1 MDELCCSLEL
11 SIKSMLKYNTSE
23 NPDNSLIKW
32 INLYGA
38 PEGYSGATCNKM
50 NEDPAEASAWK
61 GRILVEIFVKE
72 CKYPIMKI
80 KPIKDDADFE
90 RVQTMMAPRNYQM
103 FWEIGQAVSLPF
115 TDKFRIKVSIGKR
128 EWLSE
133 SPIQTGDCYCR
144 WDHRHAESFEDSYQG
159 LKRFPTVYIYLMWGD
174 LPICYKRESI
184 FEFIDPTMPMKWY
197 EFDIDHAVGRAGSN
211 SHQAGIF
218 SMRLYLR
225 SATDEGEIDPSSIP
239 SYNLPIGQKKM
250 KVWRMRAAIY

>member
-11 SIKSMLKYNTSE
+11 SIKSMLKYNTSDDP
-23 NPDNSLIKW
+23 NNSLIKW

-50 NEDPAEASAWK
+50 NEDPSEASAWK

-115 TDKFRIKVSIGKR
+115 TDKFHIKVSIGKR

-133 SPIQTGDCYCR
+133 SPIQTGDCYNR

-159 LKRFPTVYIYLMWGD
+159 LKRFPTVYVYLMWGD
-174 LPICYKRESI
+174 LPICFKRESI
-184 FEFIDPTMPMKWY
+184 FEFTDPTMPMKWY

-211 SHQAGIF
+211 SH
-218 SMRLYLR
+218 
-225 SATDEGEIDPSSIP
+225 
-239 SYNLPIGQKKM
+239 
-250 KVWRMRAAIY
+250 